1 MQNYGTEIARLQR
14 ELLDNVDD
22 YVREQADAQLRD
34 LVEAEARRQVTE
46 EVENAALE
54 QVTQMR
60 SDDVQKLIR
69 QNIDAQMQ
77 SDDVHAF
84 YDGLRD
90 YTDGVTDLRDGA
102 QEMKDGTDE
111 FRSETENIN
120 DTIREK
126 IDDMIAEKTGSDVQV
141 QSFIDPRNTDVENVQ
156 FVITTPS
163 VHVSDAPAEAEE
175 EPESTGIL
183 QKIRD
188 LFR

>member
-1 MQNYGTEIARLQR
+1 MDAISINGVRLSLDIDVDSSDLSEETDKIVDAGV
-14 ELLDNVDD
+14 ELD
-22 YVREQADAQLRD
+22 
-34 LVEAEARRQVTE
+34 
-46 EVENAALE
+46 
-54 QVTQMR
+54 
-60 SDDVQKLIR
+60 
-69 QNIDAQMQ
+69 
-77 SDDVHAF
+77 
-84 YDGLRD
+84 
-90 YTDGVTDLRDGA
+90 DGA

-141 QSFIDPRNTDVENVQ
+141 QSFIDLRNTDVENVQ

-188 LFR
+188 LFRQNAAPDEL

>member
-1 MQNYGTEIARLQR
+1 M
-14 ELLDNVDD
+14 
-22 YVREQADAQLRD
+22 
-34 LVEAEARRQVTE
+34 AEALE
-46 EVENAALE
+46 ENGENGEAYRALSDLRE
-54 QVTQMR
+54 KL
-60 SDDVQKLIR
+60 DDVQK
-69 QNIDAQMQ
+69 
-77 SDDVHAF
+77 F

-141 QSFIDPRNTDVENVQ
+141 QSFIDPCNTDVENVQ
-156 FVITTPS
+156 FVITRPS
-163 VHVSDAPAEAEE
+163 VHVSDAPVEVAEE
-175 EPESTGIL
+175 TESTGIL